1 VGYEV
6 REYLL
11 NKWNRKCSYCNA
23 ENIPLQVEHIH
34 PKAKGG
40 TNRISNLCL
49 ACEPCNTKKG
59 TKDVNIFLAK
69 KPEVLKRILSQ
80 AKRPLRDAS
89 AVNSTRW
96 A

>member
-1 VGYEV
+1 

-11 NKWNRKCSYCNA
+11 NKWDRKCSYCNA

-49 ACEPCNTKKG
+49 ACGPCNTKKG
-59 TKDVNIFLAK
+59 TKDVNVFLAK

-80 AKRPLRDAS
+80 AKRP
-89 AVNSTRW
+89 
-96 A
+96 